1 MPWSCLKK
9 KTFQTIY
16 IYHHK
21 VCFCKRC
28 VALFVSKIGLD
39 SSICS
44 LYMYDKRG
52 VYEDMS
58 QAVSYMCTCIQ
69 IKLMFCFFNVMIFL
83 GINCFAWI
91 YLFMLFLII
100 ILWNY
105 YLLEAVK
112 FIGECIHRIKRV
124 CLPQNTV
131 DYLIFDGALKS
142 TVIFFE
148 KFWLKKFLISSCNL
162 LDKFLIW
169 NFNFL
174 VDFILHKLLIKHWC
188 YFFRRVFDNQYL
200 SYN

>member
-1 MPWSCLKK
+1 MFKK
-9 KTFQTIY
+9 KPFQTIY

-28 VALFVSKIGLD
+28 VALFVLKIGLD
-39 SSICS
+39 SFICS

-69 IKLMFCFFNVMIFL
+69 IKLMFCFFNIMIFL
-83 GINCFAWI
+83 GINCYAWI

-100 ILWNY
+100 VLWNY
-105 YLLEAVK
+105 YLFEAVK

-148 KFWLKKFLISSCNL
+148 KFWLKKILISSCDL

-174 VDFILHKLLIKHWC
+174 VDFILH
-188 YFFRRVFDNQYL
+188 
-200 SYN
+200 

>member
-1 MPWSCLKK
+1 
-9 KTFQTIY
+9 
-16 IYHHK
+16 
-21 VCFCKRC
+21 
-28 VALFVSKIGLD
+28 
-39 SSICS
+39 
-44 LYMYDKRG
+44 
-52 VYEDMS
+52 MS

-69 IKLMFCFFNVMIFL
+69 IKLMFCFFNIMIFL
-83 GINCFAWI
+83 GINCYAWI

-105 YLLEAVK
+105 YLFEAVK

>member
-1 MPWSCLKK
+1 MPWSYMFKK
-9 KTFQTIY
+9 KHFRLYIY
-16 IYHHK
+16 IIIK
-21 VCFCKRC
+21 FVFAKD
-28 VALFVSKIGLD
+28 VFVSKIGLD
-39 SSICS
+39 SFICS

-69 IKLMFCFFNVMIFL
+69 IKLMFCFFNIMIFL
-83 GINCFAWI
+83 GINCYNTWI

-105 YLLEAVK
+105 YLFEAVK

-148 KFWLKKFLISSCNL
+148 KIF
-162 LDKFLIW
+162 
-169 NFNFL
+169 
-174 VDFILHKLLIKHWC
+174 
-188 YFFRRVFDNQYL
+188 
-200 SYN
+200 

>member
-1 MPWSCLKK
+1 MFLQKMCC
-9 KTFQTIY
+9 I
-16 IYHHK
+16 I
-21 VCFCKRC
+21 
-28 VALFVSKIGLD
+28 FVSKIGLD
-39 SSICS
+39 SFICS

-69 IKLMFCFFNVMIFL
+69 IKLMFCFFNIMIFL
-83 GINCFAWI
+83 GINCYTWI

-105 YLLEAVK
+105 YLFEAVK

-142 TVIFFE
+142 TVIFF
-148 KFWLKKFLISSCNL
+148 KKFLISSCNL

-174 VDFILHKLLIKHWC
+174 VDFILH
-188 YFFRRVFDNQYL
+188 
-200 SYN
+200 

>member
-1 MPWSCLKK
+1 MPWSYMFKK
-9 KTFQTIY
+9 KHFRLYIY
-16 IYHHK
+16 IIIK
-21 VCFCKRC
+21 FVFAKD
-28 VALFVSKIGLD
+28 VFVSKIGLD
-39 SSICS
+39 SFICS

-69 IKLMFCFFNVMIFL
+69 IKLMFCFFNIMIFL
-83 GINCFAWI
+83 GINCYAWI

-105 YLLEAVK
+105 YLFEAVK

-174 VDFILHKLLIKHWC
+174 VDFILH
-188 YFFRRVFDNQYL
+188 
-200 SYN
+200 

>member
-1 MPWSCLKK
+1 MPWSCFKK
-9 KTFQTIY
+9 KHFRLYIY
-16 IYHHK
+16 IIIK
-21 VCFCKRC
+21 FVFAKD
-28 VALFVSKIGLD
+28 VFVSKIGLD
-39 SSICS
+39 SFICS

-69 IKLMFCFFNVMIFL
+69 IKLIFCFFNIMIFL
-83 GINCFAWI
+83 GINCYAWI

-105 YLLEAVK
+105 YLFEAVK

-174 VDFILHKLLIKHWC
+174 VDFILH
-188 YFFRRVFDNQYL
+188 
-200 SYN
+200 

>member
-1 MPWSCLKK
+1 MFKK
-9 KTFQTIY
+9 KHFRLYIY
-16 IYHHK
+16 IIIK
-21 VCFCKRC
+21 FVFAKD
-28 VALFVSKIGLD
+28 VFVSKIGLD
-39 SSICS
+39 SFICS

-69 IKLMFCFFNVMIFL
+69 IKLMFCFFNIMIFL
-83 GINCFAWI
+83 GINCYNTWI

-105 YLLEAVK
+105 YLFEAVK

-148 KFWLKKFLISSCNL
+148 KFWLKKFLISSCNPW
-162 LDKFLIW
+162 I
-169 NFNFL
+169 NF
-174 VDFILHKLLIKHWC
+174 
-188 YFFRRVFDNQYL
+188 
-200 SYN
+200 

>member
-1 MPWSCLKK
+1 MPWSYMFKK
-9 KTFQTIY
+9 KHFRLYIY
-16 IYHHK
+16 IIIK
-21 VCFCKRC
+21 FVFAKD
-28 VALFVSKIGLD
+28 VFVSKIGLD
-39 SSICS
+39 SFICS
-44 LYMYDKRG
+44 LYMYDKRR

-69 IKLMFCFFNVMIFL
+69 IKLMFCFFNIMIFL
-83 GINCFAWI
+83 GINCYNTWI

-105 YLLEAVK
+105 YLFEAVK

-148 KFWLKKFLISSCNL
+148 KFWLKKFLISSCNPW
-162 LDKFLIW
+162 I
-169 NFNFL
+169 NF
-174 VDFILHKLLIKHWC
+174 
-188 YFFRRVFDNQYL
+188 
-200 SYN
+200 

>member
-1 MPWSCLKK
+1 MPWSYMFKK
-9 KTFQTIY
+9 KHFRLYIY
-16 IYHHK
+16 IIIK
-21 VCFCKRC
+21 FVFAKD
-28 VALFVSKIGLD
+28 VFVSKIGLD
-39 SSICS
+39 SFICS

-69 IKLMFCFFNVMIFL
+69 IKLMFCFFNIMIFL
-83 GINCFAWI
+83 GINCYNTWI

-105 YLLEAVK
+105 YLFEAVK

-148 KFWLKKFLISSCNL
+148 KFWLKKFLISSCNPW
-162 LDKFLIW
+162 I
-169 NFNFL
+169 NF
-174 VDFILHKLLIKHWC
+174 
-188 YFFRRVFDNQYL
+188 
-200 SYN
+200 

>member
-9 KTFQTIY
+9 KHFRLYIY
-16 IYHHK
+16 IIIKFVFAKDVLPYLFQKLAWIVSFVLYTCMIKEEFMKICHRQ
-21 VCFCKRC
+21 CLIC
-28 VALFVSKIGLD
+28 VLA
-39 SSICS
+39 
-44 LYMYDKRG
+44 Y
-52 VYEDMS
+52 
-58 QAVSYMCTCIQ
+58 
-69 IKLMFCFFNVMIFL
+69 KLNWWVFFNIMIFL
-83 GINCFAWI
+83 GINCYAWI

-105 YLLEAVK
+105 YLFEAVK

-174 VDFILHKLLIKHWC
+174 VDFILH
-188 YFFRRVFDNQYL
+188 
-200 SYN
+200 

>member
-1 MPWSCLKK
+1 MPWSYMFKK
-9 KTFQTIY
+9 KHFRLYIY
-16 IYHHK
+16 IIIK
-21 VCFCKRC
+21 FVFAKD
-28 VALFVSKIGLD
+28 VFVSKIGLD
-39 SSICS
+39 SFICS

-69 IKLMFCFFNVMIFL
+69 IKLMFCFFNIMIFL
-83 GINCFAWI
+83 GINCYNTWI

-105 YLLEAVK
+105 YLFEAVK

-148 KFWLKKFLISSCNL
+148 KFWLKKILISSCNV
-162 LDKFLIW
+162 LDKFWIW

-174 VDFILHKLLIKHWC
+174 VDFILH
-188 YFFRRVFDNQYL
+188 
-200 SYN
+200 

>member
-1 MPWSCLKK
+1 MFKK
-9 KTFQTIY
+9 KHFRLYIY
-16 IYHHK
+16 IIIK
-21 VCFCKRC
+21 FVFAKD
-28 VALFVSKIGLD
+28 VFVSKIGLD
-39 SSICS
+39 SFICS

-69 IKLMFCFFNVMIFL
+69 IKLMFCFFNIMIFL
-83 GINCFAWI
+83 GINCYNTWI

-148 KFWLKKFLISSCNL
+148 KFWLKKILISSCNL

-174 VDFILHKLLIKHWC
+174 VDFILH
-188 YFFRRVFDNQYL
+188 
-200 SYN
+200 

>member
-1 MPWSCLKK
+1 MPWSYMFKK
-9 KTFQTIY
+9 KHFRLYIY
-16 IYHHK
+16 IIIK
-21 VCFCKRC
+21 FLFAKDV
-28 VALFVSKIGLD
+28 FVSKIGLD
-39 SSICS
+39 SFICS

-69 IKLMFCFFNVMIFL
+69 IKLMFCFFNIMIFL
-83 GINCFAWI
+83 GINCYNTWI

-105 YLLEAVK
+105 YLFEAVK

-124 CLPQNTV
+124 CLSQNTV

-142 TVIFFE
+142 TIIFFE
-148 KFWLKKFLISSCNL
+148 KFWLKKILISSCDL

-174 VDFILHKLLIKHWC
+174 VDFILH
-188 YFFRRVFDNQYL
+188 
-200 SYN
+200 

>member
-1 MPWSCLKK
+1 MFKK

-28 VALFVSKIGLD
+28 VALYLFQKLAWIVSF
-39 SSICS
+39 CS
-44 LYMYDKRG
+44 FYMYDKRG

-69 IKLMFCFFNVMIFL
+69 IKLMFCFFNIMIFL
-83 GINCFAWI
+83 GINCYAWI

-100 ILWNY
+100 VLWNY
-105 YLLEAVK
+105 YLFEAVK

-148 KFWLKKFLISSCNL
+148 KFWLKKILISSCNV
-162 LDKFLIW
+162 LDKFWIW

-174 VDFILHKLLIKHWC
+174 VDFILH
-188 YFFRRVFDNQYL
+188 
-200 SYN
+200 

>member
-28 VALFVSKIGLD
+28 VALFVLKIGLD
-39 SSICS
+39 SFICS

-69 IKLMFCFFNVMIFL
+69 IKLMFCFFNIMIFL
-83 GINCFAWI
+83 GINCYAWI

-105 YLLEAVK
+105 YLFEAVK
-112 FIGECIHRIKRV
+112 FIGECIHRIKGV

-131 DYLIFDGALKS
+131 DYLIFDSAL
-142 TVIFFE
+142 
-148 KFWLKKFLISSCNL
+148 
-162 LDKFLIW
+162 
-169 NFNFL
+169 
-174 VDFILHKLLIKHWC
+174 
-188 YFFRRVFDNQYL
+188 RVR
-200 SYN
+200 